1 MISDKDLPPP
11 LTIQYIIQNAA
22 QSIEGPLSDM
32 LKDLAEDMD
41 ILLKLDPK
49 PDLKIYKSAIILCNE
64 ILKEQNS
71 SEAE

>member
-1 MISDKDLPPP
+1 MSDQVLPPP
-11 LTIQYIIQNAA
+11 FGIKDIIQNAA
-22 QSIEGPLSDM
+22 QSVEGPLSDM
-32 LKDLAEDMD
+32 LKDLAEDLE
-41 ILLKLDPK
+41 ILTKLDPK